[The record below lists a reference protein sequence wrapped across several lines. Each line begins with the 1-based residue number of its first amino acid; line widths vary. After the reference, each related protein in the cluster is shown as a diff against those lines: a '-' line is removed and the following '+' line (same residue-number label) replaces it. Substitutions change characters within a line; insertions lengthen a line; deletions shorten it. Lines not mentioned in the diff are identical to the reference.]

1 MKHKK
6 GIDSLIDLY
15 NVELEYADFSEEESY
30 VFEDLTIPIR
40 LHLQNFP
47 KALDKIIEADK
58 KLIQGYEAMPKG
70 YFKDILKEGYLL
82 AKQNVE
88 AHQDAA

>member
-1 MKHKK
+1 MKKDTPK
-6 GIDSLIDLY
+6 DLIDLY
-15 NVELEYADFSEEESY
+15 NVELEYADFSDEESY

-40 LHLQNFP
+40 RYLQNFP
-47 KALDKIIEADK
+47 EALDKIVEADRR
-58 KLIQGYEAMPKG
+58 LVQGYEAMEDG
-70 YFKDILKEGYLL
+70 YFKEILKEVYFL

>member
-1 MKHKK
+1 MKK
-6 GIDSLIDLY
+6 DFPSDLIDLY
-15 NVELEYADFSEEESY
+15 NIELKYADFSDKESY
-30 VFEDLTIPIR
+30 VFEDLTTPIR

-58 KLIQGYEAMPKG
+58 KPIQGYEAMPKG
-70 YFKDILKEGYLL
+70 YFKDILKEIYLL

-88 AHQDAA
+88 AHQEGA